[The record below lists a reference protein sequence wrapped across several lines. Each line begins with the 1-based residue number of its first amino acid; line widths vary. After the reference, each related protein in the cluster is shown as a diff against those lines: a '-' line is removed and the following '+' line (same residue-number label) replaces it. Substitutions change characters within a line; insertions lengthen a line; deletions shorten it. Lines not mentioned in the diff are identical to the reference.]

1 MKKLFLLV
9 ALFGMLNISCTDAE
23 DENLNQPQN
32 PTVNPE
38 DDTTPEDTPIFTIDN
53 DGTIIVAAEGS
64 EINVVVTTNLEYSV
78 TIPTDAEEWLSVA
91 DSRAEVREE
100 TLTFIIAE
108 NNTFEERSASVEFVD
123 YEGEVLQT
131 IAIIQDA
138 AILPDNPCPSNEIWY
153 TNGSTTEPTI
163 PYDTSAFGVNI
174 TSNSYD
180 TEKECWVIK
189 FDGDVTRIGDFAF
202 VYCDSLTSVT
212 IPDSVTSIG
221 DFAFVYC
228 DSLTSVT
235 IGDSVTT
242 IGIQAFDGCSSLTS
256 VTIPDSVTTIG
267 DYAFRGCRSLTS
279 VTIPDSVTTIGNDAF
294 FQCVSLTSVTI
305 PDSVT
310 TIGVRAF
317 YGCSSLTS
325 ATIGE
330 GVTTI
335 GLYAFYDCSSLTSVI
350 IGDSVTTIEHS
361 AFMGC
366 SSLTSIT
373 IPDSVT
379 TIGYGVFGYCSSL
392 TEFRGK
398 YASED
403 GRCVIIDSTLNSF
416 APAGLTE
423 YTIPDSVTTI
433 ADWAFQGCDSLTSI
447 TIPNSVTTIGGN
459 PFSRCTGLTEING
472 KYASED
478 GRCLIIDGVLNSFAP
493 AGLTEYTI
501 PVSVTSIGGWAFSE
515 CSNLISITI
524 PNSVTAIRDSAF
536 YNCWSLTSINISDL
550 SAWCEIDFGY
560 DANPLQNGANLYLN
574 NELVTDLVIPSD
586 ISKIKPCAFHGCSS
600 LTSVTIPD
608 SVTTIGDYAF
618 CYCSSLTSVTI
629 PEGVT
634 TIGERAVGYCSSLT
648 SITIPNSVTK
658 IRFDAFSDC
667 SSLTSVY
674 CKATTPP
681 DIQLEIFY
689 NNASGRKIYVPME
702 SVKAYKS
709 DAGWWYYA
717 NDIVGYNF

>member
-9 ALFGMLNISCTDAE
+9 ALFGMLNISCTDTE

-38 DDTTPEDTPIFTIDN
+38 DDTTPEDTPIFTTDN
-53 DGTIIVAAEGS
+53 DGTIIVVAEGS

-78 TIPTDAEEWLSVA
+78 TIPTDAQEWLSVA
-91 DSRAEVREE
+91 DSRTEVREE

-180 TEKECWVIK
+180 TEKECWVIT
-189 FDGDVTRIGDFAF
+189 FDGDVT
-202 VYCDSLTSVT
+202 T
-212 IPDSVTSIG
+212 IG

-256 VTIPDSVTTIG
+256 VTIPDSVTTIR

-279 VTIPDSVTTIGNDAF
+279 VTIPDR
-294 FQCVSLTSVTI
+294 
-305 PDSVT
+305 VT
-310 TIGVRAF
+310 TIGVWAF
-317 YGCSSLTS
+317 SGCSSLTS

-335 GLYAFYDCSSLTSVI
+335 GLYAFYDCSRLTSVI

-403 GRCVIIDSTLNSF
+403 GRCVIIDSTINSF

-423 YTIPDSVTTI
+423 YTIPNSVTTI
-433 ADWAFQGCDSLTSI
+433 ADCAFQGCDSLTSI

-459 PFSRCTGLTEING
+459 PFLRCSSLTEFNG

-501 PVSVTSIGGWAFSE
+501 PDSVTTIG
-515 CSNLISITI
+515 
-524 PNSVTAIRDSAF
+524 VDVF
-536 YNCWSLTSINISDL
+536 YDC
-550 SAWCEIDFGY
+550 
-560 DANPLQNGANLYLN
+560 N
-574 NELVTDLVIPSD
+574 N
-586 ISKIKPCAFHGCSS
+586 

-618 CYCSSLTSVTI
+618 YNCWSLPSITIPDSVTTIGSYAFWGCSSLTSVTI
-629 PEGVT
+629 GDSVT
-634 TIGERAVGYCSSLT
+634 TIG
-648 SITIPNSVTK
+648 
-658 IRFDAFSDC
+658 DWAFSGC

-674 CKATTPP
+674 CKAITPP
-681 DIQLEIFY
+681 AGGSNMFY
-689 NNASGRKIYVPME
+689 NNASGRAIYVPME
-702 SVKAYKS
+702 SVEAYKS
-709 DAGWWYYA
+709 ASYWSSYA
-717 NDIVGYNF
+717 DSIVGYNF